1 MKLHTDPATAALNTV
16 TAYGDGYIE
25 VNQVR
30 FSSSVAFGP
39 EGEVTP
45 WPVQSPADITPTL
58 LRQAAGLS
66 EPVRDPLAFLDE
78 PEATPSRPANAP
90 EVLLVG
96 TGGRQQF
103 LRPEVL
109 RPLLAAGI
117 GVEIMDTHAASR
129 TYNILMAEGRRVV
142 VALIPPQRRLPDM
155 MMPIIGKPAPLFTA
169 ESTIGPISLEQCQG
183 RAVILYFY
191 PKDNTPG
198 CTTESQDFRDLHA
211 DFLSA
216 SAVVVGISR
225 DSLKSHENFKAKY
238 ELPFPLIS
246 DADETVC
253 NLYGVIKQK
262 NMYGKQVRGIERS
275 TFLIDAYGVL
285 VQEWR
290 GVKVPGHAK
299 EVLQAAKSI
308 G

>member
-142 VALIPPQRRLPDM
+142 VALIPPQRRPPDM

>member
-1 MKLHTDPATAALNTV
+1 M
-16 TAYGDGYIE
+16 
-25 VNQVR
+25 
-30 FSSSVAFGP
+30 
-39 EGEVTP
+39 
-45 WPVQSPADITPTL
+45 
-58 LRQAAGLS
+58 
-66 EPVRDPLAFLDE
+66 
-78 PEATPSRPANAP
+78 
-90 EVLLVG
+90 G
-96 TGGRQQF
+96 TGARQRF

-109 RPLLAAGI
+109 RPLLAI
-117 GVEIMDTHAASR
+117 GVGVEVMDTHAASR

-142 VALIPPQRRLPDM
+142 VALIPRTEIPRMTPS
-155 MMPIIGKPAPLFTA
+155 IGKPAPLFTA

-183 RAVILYFY
+183 RAVVLYFY

-198 CTTESQDFRDLHA
+198 CTTESWDFRDLHA
-211 DFLSA
+211 EFLSA

-290 GVKVPGHAK
+290 GVKVPATPR
-299 EVLQAAKSI
+299 KSCKPPKYRLAVRARPVRRHSQPAHT
-308 G
+308 GE